1 MITVNNLLLESWP
14 DISLIVSGTSCEHKP
29 RRDVS
34 RANKLIMSSLLE
46 PHSPSQSNKAILFY
60 LHASGNDS
68 AFEALKFESSNEELQ
83 LDDPQNK
90 RFQGLLEK
98 KWTSLI
104 RLQKKASNP
113 RWTMYLLGLIQL
125 SHSDWGFRAEERST
139 RAGVDA
145 SSISS
150 VEVECERSLAA

>member
-1 MITVNNLLLESWP
+1 MSTNL
-14 DISLIVSGTSCEHKP
+14 GEH
-29 RRDVS
+29 VS
-34 RANKLIMSSLLE
+34 RAIRLIMSSLLE
-46 PHSPSQSNKAILFY
+46 PYSPSQSNKAILFY

-113 RWTMYLLGLIQL
+113 RWTMYLLGLIHL